1 MERITADKST
11 CKILIID
18 DEGDICYLL
27 SNLMK
32 QRDLKY
38 EHANTLAQA
47 EIAIKE
53 DTPDIIFLDNH
64 LPDGLGINFIE
75 KIKASHPQIKIAVIT
90 AHDNVSDKKRALK
103 KGADIFIAKPF
114 TTSQINSSIDQ
125 LLY

>member
-1 MERITADKST
+1 MEHMTGTT

-27 SNLMK
+27 SNMMK
-32 QRDLKY
+32 QRHVKY
-38 EHANTLAQA
+38 DHANTIAQA

-53 DTPDIIFLDNH
+53 ETPDIIFLDNH

-75 KIKASHPQIKIAVIT
+75 KIKQEHPKIKIALIT
-90 AHDNVSDKKRALK
+90 AHDNVSDKNKAIK

-114 TTSQINSSIDQ
+114 TTEQINATIDE
-125 LLY
+125 LMY

>member
-1 MERITADKST
+1 MGIVIADKST

-32 QRDLKY
+32 KRKLKY

-53 DTPDIIFLDNH
+53 ETPDIIFLDNH
-64 LPDGLGINFIE
+64 LPDGLGINFIGN
-75 KIKASHPQIKIAVIT
+75 IKSSYPHIKIVVIT
-90 AHDNVSDKKRALK
+90 AHDNFSDKKRAFK
-103 KGADIFIAKPF
+103 KGADVFIAKPF
-114 TTSQINSSIDQ
+114 TTEQINTCIDE
-125 LLY
+125 LMD